1 VERLD
6 GIGSRREGF
15 AIRAHAVRRLVRA
28 RAFHILNQDWRF
40 SAERGGFRAYFS
52 PSPLSRERPVES
64 SRLPFLVR
72 HEFII
77 RRLHSL
83 SGLIPVGAY
92 MVVHLLVN
100 ASVLNS
106 PSSFQTQVY
115 GIHSFG
121 SALPFIEWTFIFIP
135 ILFHAIVGVA
145 IVAGGHPNTNN
156 YPYEANYRYTLQR
169 ATGIIAFLFIGVHV
183 FHMHGWFHADVWL
196 KNVVEPFHGG
206 KFRPFNAT
214 STAGEALQGWAVVI
228 FYLIGLL
235 SCVFHLANGIWTMGI
250 TWGAWTSERAQRR
263 ALYVCGVFGVLL
275 AVVGVGALFGM
286 RASVDTP
293 SKLNAVIAEEDA
305 IYKHKIETGE
315 TQPNDHKRRGESRSH
330 DAAAEAAIEAK

>member
-196 KNVVEPFHGG
+196 
-206 KFRPFNAT
+206 
-214 STAGEALQGWAVVI
+214 
-228 FYLIGLL
+228 
-235 SCVFHLANGIWTMGI
+235 
-250 TWGAWTSERAQRR
+250 
-263 ALYVCGVFGVLL
+263 
-275 AVVGVGALFGM
+275 
-286 RASVDTP
+286 
-293 SKLNAVIAEEDA
+293 
-305 IYKHKIETGE
+305 
-315 TQPNDHKRRGESRSH
+315 
-330 DAAAEAAIEAK
+330 

>member
-1 VERLD
+1 VD
-6 GIGSRREGF
+6 
-15 AIRAHAVRRLVRA
+15 
-28 RAFHILNQDWRF
+28 
-40 SAERGGFRAYFS
+40 
-52 PSPLSRERPVES
+52 S

-72 HEFII
+72 HDFII

-106 PSSFQTQVY
+106 PTSFQTQVY

-135 ILFHAIVGVA
+135 ILFHAIVGVV
-145 IVAGGHPNTNN
+145 IVAGGMPNTHN

-169 ATGIIAFLFIGVHV
+169 VTGIIAFLFIAIHV

-196 KNVVEPFHGG
+196 KNVVEPFGGG

-214 STAGEALQGWAVVI
+214 STAGEALQSVVVVI
-228 FYLIGLL
+228 IYLVGML

-263 ALYVCGVFGVLL
+263 ALAVCGVFGVLL
-275 AVVGVGALFGM
+275 AAVGVGALFGI
-286 RASVDTP
+286 RAAVDTP
-293 SKLNAVIAEEDA
+293 DKLEKVISEENS
-305 IYKHKIETGE
+305 IYEHKQQTGE
-315 TQPNDHKRRGESRSH
+315 IVPNEHKRSGESRSG
-330 DAAAEAAIEAK
+330 DAASAAIP